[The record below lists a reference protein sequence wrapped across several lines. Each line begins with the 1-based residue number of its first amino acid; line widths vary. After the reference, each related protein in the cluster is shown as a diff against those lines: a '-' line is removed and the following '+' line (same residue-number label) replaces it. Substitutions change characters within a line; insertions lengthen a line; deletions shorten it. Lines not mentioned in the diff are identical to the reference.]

1 MCFGINKIFDKKDY
15 IILECS
21 SHRDDDTN
29 DRLNLFLYQLNPKYL
44 TFDRNLIY
52 VEGEDNLKIVRSIY
66 WLFQPEK

>member
-1 MCFGINKIFDKKDY
+1 MCFGINRILDQKDY

-29 DRLNLFLYQLNPKYL
+29 DALNLFLYQMNPKYL

-52 VEGEDNLKIVRSIY
+52 VEGEDNMKLVRGLY
-66 WLFQPEK
+66 WMFQPEK

>member
-66 WLFQPEK
+66 WLKQPEK

>member
-52 VEGEDNLKIVRSIY
+52 VEGENNLKIVRSIY
-66 WLFQPEK
+66 WLKQPEK